1 MHKWENGLGA
11 LTQIADAKLK
21 LPHLADWAMKVTAPV
36 LSTPDRKADHRA
48 KDRSAALS
56 QMKPARV
63 RCETLNPQVSPRL
76 AISAPQARPEK
87 VSSAPPA
94 EISALLRPDAWAPP

>member
-1 MHKWENGLGA
+1 MEASELPEHIGPAEPSGSGRRLRMHKWENGLGA

-21 LPHLADWAMKVTAPV
+21 LPPPADWAMKVTAPV

-56 QMKPARV
+56 KMKPA
-63 RCETLNPQVSPRL
+63 
-76 AISAPQARPEK
+76 
-87 VSSAPPA
+87 
-94 EISALLRPDAWAPP
+94 

>member
-21 LPHLADWAMKVTAPV
+21 LPHLAGWAMKVTAPV
-36 LSTPDRKADHRA
+36 LSKPDRKADHRA

-56 QMKPARV
+56 KMKPA
-63 RCETLNPQVSPRL
+63 
-76 AISAPQARPEK
+76 
-87 VSSAPPA
+87 
-94 EISALLRPDAWAPP
+94 